1 MPIDMELS
9 CGRKDVGARF
19 CHSQQRGRIPITVLI
34 ALAEHIL
41 LSAVSF
47 AVRTIITRP
56 TGKRSWIMK
65 ALVKIAVAAAAA
77 VSMSGPAAAAGP
89 QQTVTQFFSDE
100 SETTTVGW
108 TIIYC

>member
-1 MPIDMELS
+1 
-9 CGRKDVGARF
+9 
-19 CHSQQRGRIPITVLI
+19 
-34 ALAEHIL
+34 
-41 LSAVSF
+41 
-47 AVRTIITRP
+47 
-56 TGKRSWIMK
+56 MK

-108 TIIYC
+108 TIIYCDGSHQHVGSYSIYLETYEYTCP